1 MLGRIYMIYYIN
13 DKSICYIGSTFKNIL
28 NRYKDH
34 ELYYNEWKNG
44 FVKGKCAIY
53 PYFKEYGF
61 DKFKMKLIKEY
72 NVIDKRH
79 LYVYETLWIKKS
91 KSVNIRQPFGLC
103 GTKIY
108 KEMYKNKKRNHY
120 RENKEL

>member
-1 MLGRIYMIYYIN
+1 
-13 DKSICYIGSTFKNIL
+13 
-28 NRYKDH
+28 
-34 ELYYNEWKNG
+34 
-44 FVKGKCAIY
+44 
-53 PYFKEYGF
+53 
-61 DKFKMKLIKEY
+61 MKLIKEY

-120 RENKEL
+120 RENKELYKELYRKNIDYYKEYINNNKDKIKEKAKIEKRY